1 MMDAQSPI
9 WSRILPWLALLL
21 VSLLLLAACAV
32 NEPLTAQTN
41 SYEVRMTLDQRRI
54 GDRNAT
60 IEISRRDGG
69 RAVIDEVRVMPLMR
83 QHGMASPEVVAR
95 SGANGSYQI
104 DGIQFTMDGEWQLDV
119 VISGG
124 GARETAA
131 FQVIILP

>member
-1 MMDAQSPI
+1 MTGTQAPG
-9 WSRILPWLALLL
+9 WSRILLWLALLL
-21 VSLLLLAACAV
+21 VSVPLLAACAA

-41 SYEVRMTLDQRRI
+41 SYDVRLTLDQRRI

-60 IEISRRDGG
+60 IEIMRRDGG
-69 RAVIDEVRVMPLMR
+69 RLVIDEVRVMPLMR

-95 SGANGSYQI
+95 SGANGSYQV

-119 VISGG
+119 LISGG
-124 GARETAA
+124 GAREIAA